1 MHPFKKRMKTL
12 NVYIVELESGQD
24 RCEAFDAA
32 LLKSD
37 PPKMES
43 MKLSLTREQT
53 LRKVL
58 KAGVKYVIIPTLK
71 IAGEVGEFFLSV
83 YFD

>member
-12 NVYIVELESGQD
+12 NVYIVELEPGQD